1 MNYYTIGIETSCDD
15 TSISILNND
24 QVISCVTISSEK
36 ELVQFG
42 GIIPEIAS
50 REHVKNIMLVFNKIL
65 YESNVDIYD
74 INLIS
79 YTSNPGLPT
88 CLHIGKIFAKTLS
101 WYLDVELME
110 IDHIHAHIFSPFI
123 NNKKEIKYPFISL
136 IVSGGTT
143 SLYKVKSPKE
153 IEAINSTKDDALGE
167 AYDKIGRYLSLP
179 YPGGPSIDKIFDE
192 KNITEKYK
200 IPSASEPFSFSG
212 IKSKIKRIIDD
223 SDKINKI
230 EIASNF
236 QYWAISYL
244 LSKIEYYS
252 NELNTKIVCIGGGVS
267 ANKYFRKKIANSDI
281 NYLFPKKEYSCDNA
295 AMIAFLSFLQK
306 NY

>member
-1 MNYYTIGIETSCDD
+1 MNYYIIGIETSCDD
-15 TSISILNND
+15 TSLSILNND

-36 ELVQFG
+36 KLAKYE

-50 REHVKNIMLVFNKIL
+50 REHVKNIMNAFNKMIDD
-65 YESNVDIYD
+65 SGVDINE
-74 INLIS
+74 INLIA

-101 WYLDVELME
+101 WYLDVEQVE
-110 IDHIHAHIFSPFI
+110 VNHIHAHIFSPFI
-123 NNKKEIKYPFISL
+123 NNSRNLKYPFISL

-143 SLYKVKSPKE
+143 SLYKVESPKK
-153 IEAINSTKDDALGE
+153 IHVLNSTNDDALGE
-167 AYDKIGRYLSLP
+167 AYDKVGRYLKLP

-192 KNITEKYK
+192 NSITDKYK
-200 IPSASEPFSFSG
+200 IPPPFESFSFSG
-212 IKSKIKRIIDD
+212 IKSKIKKIIQN
-223 SDKINKI
+223 SNQVNKI

-244 LSKIEYYS
+244 ISKIEYYS
-252 NELNTKIVCIGGGVS
+252 IECNTKIVCIGGGVS
-267 ANKYFRKKIANSDI
+267 ANKYFRDKIKRSDI
-281 NYLFPKKEYSCDNA
+281 KYIFPEKKYSCDNA
-295 AMIAFLSFLQK
+295 AMIGFLSFLQK

>member
-1 MNYYTIGIETSCDD
+1 MNYYIIGIETSCDD
-15 TSISILNND
+15 TSISVLKND

-36 ELVQFG
+36 ELIEFG

-50 REHVKNIMLVFNKIL
+50 REHVKNIMMAFKKMLD
-65 YESNVDIYD
+65 ESNIDINE

-101 WYLDVELME
+101 WYLDVELMQ

-123 NNKKEIKYPFISL
+123 NNEKEIKYPFISL

-143 SLYKVKSPKE
+143 SLYKVTSPKE
-153 IEAINSTKDDALGE
+153 IQILNYTKDDALGE
-167 AYDKIGRYLSLP
+167 AYDKIGRYLNLP
-179 YPGGPSIDKIFDE
+179 YPGGPSIDEIFDE
-192 KNITEKYK
+192 NHVTEKYK
-200 IPSASEPFSFSG
+200 IPPASEPFSFSG

-223 SDKINKI
+223 SNQINQI
-230 EIASNF
+230 ELASNF

-252 NELNTKIVCIGGGVS
+252 NEYNSKIVCIGGGVS
-267 ANKYFRKKIANSDI
+267 ANKYFRNKIKNSNI
-281 NYLFPKKEYSCDNA
+281 KYLFPEKKYSCDNA

-306 NY
+306 KY

>member
-1 MNYYTIGIETSCDD
+1 MNYYIIGIETSCDD
-15 TSISILNND
+15 TSLSILKND

-36 ELVQFG
+36 ELVEFG

-50 REHVKNIMLVFNKIL
+50 RQHIKNIMIAFNKIL
-65 YESNVDIYD
+65 DDSNIDINN

-79 YTSNPGLPT
+79 YTSNPGLTT

-101 WYLDVELME
+101 WYLDVEIMQ

-123 NNKKEIKYPFISL
+123 NNINEINYPFISL

-143 SLYKVKSPKE
+143 SLYKVTSPKE
-153 IEAINSTKDDALGE
+153 IYVLNSSKDDALGE
-167 AYDKIGRYLSLP
+167 AYDKIGRYLNLP
-179 YPGGPSIDKIFDE
+179 YPGGPSIDKIFN
-192 KNITEKYK
+192 KNYITEIYK
-200 IPSASEPFSFSG
+200 IPSASEKFSFSG
-212 IKSKIKRIIDD
+212 IKSKIKRIIDN
-223 SDKINKI
+223 SNSINEI

-236 QYWAISYL
+236 QHWAISYL

-252 NELNTKIVCIGGGVS
+252 KELNINTVCIGGGVS
-267 ANKYFRKKIANSDI
+267 ANKYFREKVKTSSIA
-281 NYLFPKKEYSCDNA
+281 YLFPEKKYSCDNA
-295 AMIAFLSFLQK
+295 AMIGFLSFLQK